1 VVVSVQR
8 SLFDVPESAT
18 SAMSDED
25 MFNEV
30 STQVHRTTLF
40 GVGKGRVRDAL
51 GGSSV
56 GGDHHKCPGAC
67 LVLVPHGACDVRC
80 SGERADV

>member
-1 VVVSVQR
+1 MVVFVQR

-30 STQVHRTTLF
+30 STQVHITT
-40 GVGKGRVRDAL
+40 RIEWE
-51 GGSSV
+51 GSCEKMIQGADLWGATTV
-56 GGDHHKCPGAC
+56 VTDAC
-67 LVLVPHGACDVRC
+67 LVWMSHGACDVRC